1 MRSEGMTPL
10 DPPADAERVLAGLDL
25 LAPVTSDDITAV
37 ASVVDWW
44 SLDAG
49 AELFHEGDR
58 ASDMFLVVRGR
69 LESFVD
75 TAIPGEI
82 SVLGEVGRGGTVGEM
97 AILIGGHRTAS
108 VRAVRDSV
116 LVRLPEERVALLA
129 ERSPQIALG
138 LARIVATR
146 ATRGPR
152 PLRRA
157 VAAATIA
164 VINLDK
170 TGAATA
176 LADDLAERLTRLVSV
191 RRVTGADIEGWVH
204 HGGLNEVTGRLAE
217 AEDEFSVVLLSL
229 PDLHDFVTHD
239 QGQEGRHQEPGPRHD
254 PGRTADDRA
263 RRAEIVALV
272 LRQMDTVVAVA
283 DAAGH
288 ADPEVLQ
295 LLDGVRRPVSI
306 VIEHRTSR
314 PPSRTGHWLDV
325 VRARCEVRGH
335 THVRQG
341 DVADLDR
348 LARTLIGRSI
358 GVVLGG
364 GGSRG
369 FAHIGVLRAMREAG
383 LCVDRIGGSS
393 MGAIMG
399 AQVAMGWSP
408 EEMLARN
415 IESWSKGNF
424 VELNLP
430 TLSLLRGRGA
440 IRILE
445 EFFGDRQIE
454 DLWLDYFCTT
464 VDLSSCRLHVAETG
478 SVAEW
483 ARASATVPGL
493 WPPLV
498 DDEGHLHVDGG
509 MLDNVPTDIM
519 RSSHSGSVIGIDV
532 CHRQSAMRVPPDIPL
547 PHGLSL
553 VRARR
558 RARARGQWFPS
569 IFDVLNRSN
578 LLASLQQHEQA
589 ERYADLY
596 MTPPA
601 EDQGFAAFDRVGE
614 IAEIGYRYAVDVLE
628 ATDLRLFG

>member
-1 MRSEGMTPL
+1 MTPL

-25 LAPVTSDDITAV
+25 LAPVSTVDIEVV

-49 AELFHEGDR
+49 AELFHEGDP
-58 ASDMFLVVRGR
+58 AADMFLVVRGR

-75 TAIPGEI
+75 SATPGEI
-82 SVLGEVGRGGTVGEM
+82 SVLGEVARGGTVGEM

-116 LVRLPEERVALLA
+116 LVRLPEARVALLA
-129 ERSPQIALG
+129 EKSPQIALG
-138 LARIVATR
+138 LARLVAAR

-152 PLRRA
+152 PLRS
-157 VAAATIA
+157 AAAPATVA

-176 LADDLAERLTRLVSV
+176 LADAVSERLTRLVSV
-191 RRVTGADIEGWVH
+191 RRVTGADIEAWVRA
-204 HGGLNEVTGRLAE
+204 GGPTEVTGRLAD
-217 AEDEFSVVLLSL
+217 AEDEFDVVLLSL
-229 PDLHDFVTHD
+229 PDLEDFVNH
-239 QGQEGRHQEPGPRHD
+239 EPTGAGAPSARGSD
-254 PGRTADDRA
+254 DERAQRAD
-263 RRAEIVALV
+263 IVALV

-283 DAAGH
+283 EASGRP
-288 ADPEVLQ
+288 DPEVLE
-295 LLDGVRRPVSI
+295 LLGGVRRPVSI
-306 VIEHRTSR
+306 VIEHRTGR
-314 PPSRTGHWLDV
+314 PPLGTRRWLEV
-325 VRARCEVRGH
+325 VSARCEVRGH
-335 THVRQG
+335 THVRAG
-341 DVADLDR
+341 DTADLDR

-383 LCVDRIGGSS
+383 ICVDRVGGSS

-399 AQVAMGWSP
+399 AQVAMGWTP
-408 EEMLARN
+408 DEMLERN

-430 TLSLLRGRGA
+430 TLSLLRGRAA
-440 IRILE
+440 IRILD

-454 DLWLDYFCTT
+454 DLWYDYFCTT
-464 VDLSSCRLHVAETG
+464 VDLSSCRLHVAGSG

-483 ARASATVPGL
+483 VRASATVPGL

-498 DDEGHLHVDGG
+498 DDDGHLHVDGG

-519 RSSHSGSVIGIDV
+519 RSSHVGSVIGVDV
-532 CHRQSAMRVPPDIPL
+532 CHRQSAMRVPPDVPL
-547 PHGLSL
+547 PNGLSL

-558 RARARGQWFPS
+558 RARARGEWFPS

-614 IAEIGYRYAVDVLE
+614 IADIGYRYAVDILE
-628 ATDLRLFG
+628 ATDLRAFG

>member
-1 MRSEGMTPL
+1 M
-10 DPPADAERVLAGLDL
+10 LAGLDL
-25 LAPVTSDDITAV
+25 LAPVSAVDIEAV

-49 AELFHEGDR
+49 SELFHEGDV
-58 ASDMFLVVRGR
+58 AADMYLVVRGR
-69 LESFVD
+69 LESFLD
-75 TAIPGEI
+75 SATPGEI
-82 SVLGEVGRGGTVGEM
+82 SVLGEVARGGTVGEM
-97 AILIGGHRTAS
+97 AILVGGHRTAS
-108 VRAVRDSV
+108 VRALRDSV
-116 LVRLPEERVALLA
+116 LVRLPEERVALLT
-129 ERSPQIALG
+129 EKSPQLALG
-138 LARIVATR
+138 LARLVAAR
-146 ATRGPR
+146 ASRGPR

-157 VAAATIA
+157 AAPATVA

-176 LADDLAERLTRLVSV
+176 LADDVAERLTRLVSV
-191 RRVTGADIEGWVH
+191 RRVTGGDIEGWVR
-204 HGGLNEVTGRLAE
+204 HGGPTEVTGRLAE
-217 AEDEFSVVLLSL
+217 AEDEFDLVLLSL
-229 PDLHDFVTHD
+229 PDLDDFVNQDTSV
-239 QGQEGRHQEPGPRHD
+239 EGSRA
-254 PGRTADDRA
+254 ADDERAQRA
-263 RRAEIVALV
+263 RTVALV

-283 DAAGH
+283 DASGR
-288 ADPEVLQ
+288 ADPEVLE

-306 VIEHRTSR
+306 VVEHRTGR
-314 PPSRTGHWLDV
+314 PPLGTRRWLEV
-325 VRARCEVRGH
+325 VSARCEVRGH
-335 THVRQG
+335 THVRKG
-341 DVADLDR
+341 DTADLDR

-383 LCVDRIGGSS
+383 ISVDRVGGSS

-399 AQVAMGWSP
+399 AQVAMGWTP
-408 EEMLARN
+408 DEMLERN

-440 IRILE
+440 IKILDD
-445 EFFGDRQIE
+445 FFGDRQIE

-464 VDLSSCRLHVAETG
+464 VDLSSCRLHVAGSG

-483 ARASATVPGL
+483 VRASATVPGL

-498 DDEGHLHVDGG
+498 DDDGHLHVDGG

-519 RSSHSGSVIGIDV
+519 RSSHAGSVIGIDV
-532 CHRQSAMRVPPDIPL
+532 CHRQSAMRVPPDVPL
-547 PHGLSL
+547 PNGLSL

-558 RARARGQWFPS
+558 RARARGEWFPS

-614 IAEIGYRYAVDVLE
+614 IADIGYRYAVEVLE
-628 ATDLRLFG
+628 TTDLDAFG